1 MLGNSDDTTSA
12 ASSWSVAS
20 TSSLEANADATRY
33 ILEHVLELG
42 GTEDVQVVIDSLT
55 QECIF
60 KPRTLTKLTG
70 ADLGRLG
77 LKIGH
82 TKKLEDFA
90 RWIRSM
96 PKPRPRSP
104 EDFLGLK
111 RDAYQSYQHGSDSD
125 SEEGEEESPGPGA
138 LPPQREESRERRDS
152 QSGDPLVG
160 STIDTVG
167 RMSILAARDLVE
179 SEDETSRLDDT
190 GRFIVVPSPESGSV
204 ENRYSFIQGD
214 HQEDSGLIEIF
225 ASMVSENP
233 GLDRGLNDVLP
244 DSLFAGN
251 TTQSSSA
258 SSAEDAEGAI
268 PSPMGDLK
276 ARADDAK
283 RIPTLSLI
291 EGPVTVESNEE
302 FRHGKPNN
310 MILPAGLPTADA
322 DPTDGEDVEIHK
334 NQSGS
339 VPPVMFFLTTLLL
352 VGAFAGIGRVQL
364 LPRAYPIR
372 RIVFRVVR
380 SVFVTAVGSF
390 ASDKI

>member
-20 TSSLEANADATRY
+20 TASLEANADATRY

-42 GTEDVQVVIDSLT
+42 GTEDVQAVVDSLT
-55 QECIF
+55 QEYIF

-82 TKKLEDFA
+82 TKELEDFA

-104 EDFLGLK
+104 EDFMGLK
-111 RDAYQSYQHGSDSD
+111 REAYQSYQHGSDSD
-125 SEEGEEESPGPGA
+125 SEEGKEKSPGPGA

-167 RMSILAARDLVE
+167 RMSIPAARDLD
-179 SEDETSRLDDT
+179 SEDETSRLDDR
-190 GRFIVVPSPESGSV
+190 GRFIVVPSPEYGLV
-204 ENRYSFIQGD
+204 ENRYSSIQGD

-233 GLDRGLNDVLP
+233 GLDRQLNDVLP
-244 DSLFAGN
+244 DSLFAN
-251 TTQSSSA
+251 LVVHLQ
-258 SSAEDAEGAI
+258 
-268 PSPMGDLK
+268 PRMLK
-276 ARADDAK
+276 E
-283 RIPTLSLI
+283 LSL
-291 EGPVTVESNEE
+291 PQWAT
-302 FRHGKPNN
+302 
-310 MILPAGLPTADA
+310 
-322 DPTDGEDVEIHK
+322 
-334 NQSGS
+334 
-339 VPPVMFFLTTLLL
+339 
-352 VGAFAGIGRVQL
+352 
-364 LPRAYPIR
+364 
-372 RIVFRVVR
+372 
-380 SVFVTAVGSF
+380 
-390 ASDKI
+390 